1 MEINQMSN
9 NAAIKEEYEINGYV
23 VVPSLFNSDEVDLL
37 RKTTDDI
44 IESARGK
51 SKSDSIHDLEDS
63 HDAAGAPKIRRI
75 KDPVQQFDVYAALA
89 RNEKLLSIVRALLGD
104 NVRFHNSKINIK
116 LAEFGAAVEW
126 HQDWAFYPH
135 TNDAV
140 LAVGVALE
148 DLTKDN
154 GPLMVVPGSH
164 RGPVYDHHADG
175 AFCGAIAASDVADQ
189 IKNAVPL
196 IGPAGSITIHHV
208 RTLHGSA
215 INRSAQARPLLLIS
229 YTAADAWPL
238 MGISDFHSFTNHLIS
253 GSECTAAR
261 LEAVPVRM
269 PLPAAA
275 FQGSIYENQRTQRDR
290 AF

>member
-1 MEINQMSN
+1 MSN

-89 RNEKLLSIVRALLGD
+89 RNEKLLSIVRSLLGD
-104 NVRFHNSKINIK
+104 NVRFHSSKINIK

-175 AFCGAIAASDVADQ
+175 AFCGAIAADDIADQ
-189 IKNAVPL
+189 IKDAVPL

-215 INRSAQARPLLLIS
+215 INRSGQARPLLLIS

>member
-1 MEINQMSN
+1 MSN

>member
-1 MEINQMSN
+1 MTINST
-9 NAAIKEEYEINGYV
+9 IKEQYEINGYV

-51 SKSDSIHDLEDS
+51 SKSDAIHDLEDS
-63 HDAAGAPKIRRI
+63 HDANGAPKVRRI
-75 KDPVQQFDVYAALA
+75 KDPVKQFDVYNALA
-89 RNEKLLSIVRALLGD
+89 RNEKLLSIVRTLLGT
-104 NVRFHNSKINIK
+104 NVRFHSSKINIK
-116 LAEFGAAVEW
+116 SAEFGAAVEW

-135 TNDAV
+135 TNDGV

-148 DLTKDN
+148 DLTEDN

-175 AFCGAIAASDVADQ
+175 VFCGAIAAGDVADQ
-189 IKNAVPL
+189 IEQAVPL
-196 IGPAGSITIHHV
+196 IGAAGSVTVHHV

-215 INRSAQARPLLLIS
+215 INRSGQPRPLLLIS

-238 MGISDFHSFTNHLIS
+238 MGISDFQSFTSQLIS

-261 LEAVPVRM
+261 LKAVPVRM
-269 PLPAAA
+269 PLPAAT

-290 AF
+290 TF

>member
-1 MEINQMSN
+1 MSN
-9 NAAIKEEYEINGYV
+9 NAAIKEAYEINGYV

-75 KDPVQQFDVYAALA
+75 KDPVQQFDAYAALA
-89 RNEKLLSIVRALLGD
+89 RNEKLLSIVRSLLGD
-104 NVRFHNSKINIK
+104 NVRFHSSKINIK

-164 RGPVYDHHADG
+164 RGPIYDHHADG
-175 AFCGAIAASDVADQ
+175 AFCGAIAAGDITDQ
-189 IKNAVPL
+189 IKNAIPL
-196 IGPAGSITIHHV
+196 IGAAGSITIHHV

-215 INRSAQARPLLLIS
+215 INRSGQSRPLLLIS

-238 MGISDFHSFTNHLIS
+238 MGISNFQSFTNQLIS
-253 GSECTAAR
+253 GSECTTAR

-269 PLPAAA
+269 PLPTAS